1 MVVLGE
7 IVAIVILTAVALGLA
22 LLLRFIDETRKSMGT
37 VARILEDLDGRITK
51 LESK

>member
-7 IVAIVILTAVALGLA
+7 IVVIVILAAVAAGFA
-22 LLLRFIDETRKSMGT
+22 LLLKFIDETRKSMGT
-37 VARILEDLDGRITK
+37 IARILEDLDGRVTK